1 MVNGKRKKSVFPGG
15 VKGSIRRIV
24 YRGIL
29 SRLQRSILNDLY
41 IYRESVAGIY
51 IRGGMSGIE
60 IGALDRPLW
69 LTRSVRRLHVDRLSR
84 ADLTKVY
91 PEKAGSALVEPDII
105 DDGEKL
111 EKLEDKS
118 QDFIIAN
125 HFIEHCRNPIGA
137 IGNMMRVLRPGGILF
152 LTAPDKRFIFDA
164 DRQVTPFDHILKD
177 YEEGPEKSDMQHYAE
192 WVALVE
198 KKTGAEAEKRAAELF
213 QAGESIHFHVWTQGT
228 LFDFIQNTN
237 ISLESIFEIV
247 HFSTN
252 GYEAV
257 VVLKKT

>member
-1 MVNGKRKKSVFPGG
+1 LVKGKREKSVFPGG

-29 SRLQRSILNDLY
+29 SRLQRPIIDDLY
-41 IYRESVAGIY
+41 IYRESVASFY

-69 LTRSVRRLHVDRLSR
+69 LPGSVRRLHVDRLSR
-84 ADLTKVY
+84 VDLIKAY

-111 EKLEDKS
+111 GKIEHKS
-118 QDFIIAN
+118 QDFVVAN

-137 IGNMMRVLRPGGILF
+137 IGNMMRVLQPGGILF
-152 LTAPDKRFIFDA
+152 LTVPDKRFIFDA
-164 DRQVTPFDHILKD
+164 DRQVTPFDHIFKD
-177 YEEGPEKSDMQHYAE
+177 YQEGSEKSDMQHYAE

-213 QAGESIHFHVWTQGT
+213 QTGESIHFHVWTQGA
-228 LFDFIQNTN
+228 LLDFIQNAN
-237 ISLESIFEIV
+237 ISLKSIFEIV

-252 GYEAV
+252 GYESV